1 MNRVMNHKGDI
12 NHEGNVNVKDI
23 IKKKPILTFTNITKR
38 IVKQVLK
45 DKAASDLSR
54 FFSAP
59 KRMRKIVTSFI
70 QIVLTY
76 MGWCI
81 SHPGCLNLFN
91 HLLQEEESIKVQGW
105 SL

>member
-1 MNRVMNHKGDI
+1 MNHVMNHKEDI
-12 NHEGNVNVKDI
+12 NHEANVNVKDI

-38 IVKQVLK
+38 IFLGKCE
-45 DKAASDLSR
+45 DKAASGQSR

-59 KRMRKIVTSFI
+59 KRMRKIVTDFA
-70 QIVLTY
+70 QIVLTCR
-76 MGWCI
+76 GWCI

-91 HLLQEEESIKVQGW
+91 QLLQKEESVKVQGC